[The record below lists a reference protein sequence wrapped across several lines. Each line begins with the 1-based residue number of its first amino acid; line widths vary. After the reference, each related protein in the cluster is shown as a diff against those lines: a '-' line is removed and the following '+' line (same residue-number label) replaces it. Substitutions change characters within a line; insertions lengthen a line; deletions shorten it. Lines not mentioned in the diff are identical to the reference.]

1 VADDINYF
9 DNHDVKCDINID
21 KRQQIRRRK
30 YRNNIN
36 DPYPSQMSRSDSVN
50 TTTTI
55 ITTSSSS
62 SSYRNKRKR
71 INSNIT
77 CRKIVGGDN
86 DKKRKVIDNHVNYD
100 YDFDEDRYNDG
111 HDDDDNNNGGRTKR
125 KYHSSRTEN
134 KSKGRKSY

>member
-62 SSYRNKRKR
+62 SYRNKRKR

-100 YDFDEDRYNDG
+100 FDEDIYYDG
-111 HDDDDNNNGGRTKR
+111 HDDDNNKSSRTER
-125 KYHSSRTEN
+125 KYHSSRTES